1 MNAQKYYKMYNKSK
15 TAKIEL
21 TKQIGMARNELEY
34 IYSVF
39 DALSKAETS
48 ADLTEIRDELYRSG
62 YASRMKGYAAT
73 KKQHKPSVAE
83 FITTNGY
90 RVLCGKNNYQN
101 EYITHFVA
109 EKHDYWF
116 HAKNVAGSH
125 VSMITNGEEPP
136 AEDFTDACEIAAF
149 YSKARGG
156 MQIPVDYLYAKG
168 VKKVSGAKPGFV
180 IYNSNWSAYVT
191 PDEQKILKMRKN
203 Q

>member
-1 MNAQKYYKMYNKSK
+1 M
-15 TAKIEL
+15 
-21 TKQIGMARNELEY
+21 R
-34 IYSVF
+34 
-39 DALSKAETS
+39 
-48 ADLTEIRDELYRSG
+48 
-62 YASRMKGYAAT
+62 GYAAA
-73 KKQHKPSVAE
+73 KKQHKPTVAE
-83 FITTNGY
+83 FVTTNGY

-101 EYITHFVA
+101 EYITHTVA

-125 VSMITNGEEPP
+125 VIMITNGEEPP

-156 MQIPVDYLYAKG
+156 LQIPVDYLFAKG

-191 PDEQKILKMRKN
+191 PDEQKITKMRKK